1 MKRLLFTFGC
11 ALVLGNAGG
20 SAASGQLGQPATEAL
35 ENLTLEQALALADQ
49 LHPELAE
56 ARAAIAATE
65 GRARQAGAFP
75 NPEAIVGAQQL
86 PLRSNAANEREY
98 VAGVAQSVPLGR
110 RLARAREVELLER
123 EVRTRGLE
131 VRHREIRQRV
141 HSAFATALY
150 QEQAWQVQD
159 DLRRIAEQAV
169 TTVRVRREHGD
180 AVGEDLARVGLEQAR
195 VEADWQRAGW
205 LRREAMLAL
214 ANALGDATLPVHSL
228 AGRLEAAFEIPTLE
242 GLAAHL
248 AEPPEVAL
256 AEADV
261 RARQARLALALAE
274 RIPDVKVEV
283 LYHRLEASGADTLD
297 VGLSIPLPLFQRNQ
311 GRLREAQAELAAAE
325 ARVRLTQSE
334 AAARR
339 QTAQLQ
345 LDAALALS
353 RLYRTEILPRMDT
366 VLRAAEARYA
376 AGDISLTELLPV
388 RRERAA
394 VQLSHLESLRNVLQA
409 WAAARRALDPGPSH

>member
-1 MKRLLFTFGC
+1 MKQLIFVCGC
-11 ALVLGNAGG
+11 ALVLVSAGG
-20 SAASGQLGQPATEAL
+20 SAANPEPVRPAPEPL
-35 ENLTLEQALALADQ
+35 ENLTLEQAWVLADQ

-56 ARAAIAATE
+56 ARAAIEATE

-75 NPEAIVGAQQL
+75 NPEAILGAQQL
-86 PLRSNAANEREY
+86 PLRSNTANEREY
-98 VAGVAQSVPLGR
+98 VAGVAQPVPLGR

-123 EVRTRGLE
+123 EVRARGLE
-131 VRHREIRQRV
+131 VRHHEIRQRV
-141 HSAFATALY
+141 HSAFATALF
-150 QEQAWQVQD
+150 QEQAWQLQD
-159 DLRRIAEQAV
+159 DLRRIAEQTV
-169 TTVRVRREHGD
+169 TTTRVRRETGD
-180 AVGEDLARVGLEQAR
+180 AVGEDLARAELERAR
-195 VEADWQRAGW
+195 VEADWQRAGS
-205 LRREAMLAL
+205 LRRQAMLAL
-214 ANALGDATLPVHSL
+214 AAALGDATLPVHSL
-228 AGRLEAAFEIPTLE
+228 AGSLETAFEIPTLE
-242 GLAAHL
+242 GLAARL

-261 RARQARLALALAE
+261 RAQQARLALAQAE

-297 VGLSIPLPLFQRNQ
+297 VGLSLPLPLFQRNQ

-345 LDAALALS
+345 LDVALAQS
-353 RLYRTEILPRMDT
+353 RLYRTEILPRVDT

-394 VQLSHLESLRNVLQA
+394 VQLSYLESLRDVLQA
-409 WAAARRALDPGPSH
+409 WAAARRAFGPVLSR